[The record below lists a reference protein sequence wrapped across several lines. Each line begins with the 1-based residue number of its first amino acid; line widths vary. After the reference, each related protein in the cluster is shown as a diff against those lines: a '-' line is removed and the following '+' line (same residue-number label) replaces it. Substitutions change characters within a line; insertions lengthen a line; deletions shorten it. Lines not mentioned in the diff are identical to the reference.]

1 MQIFNRAKSKT
12 ILAAMIISYIILFL
26 SPILL
31 GIMGYVRM
39 ESILEKNINNFLET
53 KVELL
58 NNEMTQCINAMN
70 TAVSQISAD
79 DYLTEFSEGKL
90 EPEYSSAKKFIA
102 NIDLNRNRI
111 EGVKYMG
118 VYFKNRDVFVTNQ
131 GFFSSEDFY
140 KILGETELT
149 YEQWKTE
156 YISGVA
162 FDKWSFPGE
171 DGENILYTQSL
182 PFSSDSNINK
192 YFFAV
197 LPKET
202 FKKIMVKSGFSKD
215 DKFIIY
221 DIYKGELC
229 GEVTDPEVLKDL
241 KDKSREQEKIE
252 TFNDESALIR
262 LKSIKPNWRVGIVT
276 YELSVLR
283 EVPRLRTFLIICLII
298 YSMCGIAMIAFYIRK
313 NYRPIK
319 TIISEL
325 EKSENSVQYE
335 KGNEFDY
342 IKNQI
347 IANNKFIVKNYNI
360 LQTSKNLIKMQTI
373 YKLLSGSGTDSADR
387 TEIEAVFPGEYY
399 ILLIYIKNT
408 RIFDTE
414 SIEES
419 NLLSYAI
426 KNISEELI
434 GEKSTGYVLNTERK
448 KIAAIINVSKSPEYD
463 ISKECENIVKTIE
476 ENLDVDLTAAVST
489 VKHGTE
495 RLSEAYQE
503 AQTALDFHYI
513 RSDRHIV
520 FYNEI
525 VNENLS
531 EDGLYRYKS
540 NIENHLIAAVVSG
553 DCEKV
558 KQLIRTTFEENI
570 AFIRCN
576 DKVKTHLYFE
586 FIQTYIHMANEYGI
600 SVDVDKIFN
609 NPIVR
614 NDGLIEEYIGILDKY
629 YTELCEVRARQRSKQ
644 SDTGLADEIKK
655 YIDENF
661 ADYNLNVN
669 LVSEKLGI
677 RRQNLN
683 TIIKQNTGKTMRDYI
698 SEVRHEKTKEFLT
711 ETNYPISQIAM
722 MVGYSS
728 DDVLN
733 RAFKKIEGMT
743 PGQYRDE
750 YGKKNSGV

>member
-1 MQIFNRAKSKT
+1 MQVFKNVKRKT
-12 ILAAMIISYIILFL
+12 ILVTMVVSYIILFL
-26 SPILL
+26 LPILL

-39 ESILEKNINNFLET
+39 ESVLNKNINNFLET
-53 KVELL
+53 KAELL
-58 NNEMTQCINAMN
+58 NNEMNQCLNALN
-70 TAVSQISAD
+70 DAIARIGSD
-79 DYLTEFSEGKL
+79 DYVTEFSEGRL
-90 EPEYSSAKKFIA
+90 EVEYSNAKKFIA
-102 NIDLNRNRI
+102 NIDLNKNRI

-131 GFFSSEDFY
+131 GFFSSEEFY
-140 KILGETELT
+140 KILGDTELT
-149 YEQWKTE
+149 YDQWKE
-156 YISGVA
+156 ANISGVA
-162 FDKWSFPGE
+162 FDKWNFPLK
-171 DGENILYTQSL
+171 DGENIFYTQSL
-182 PFSSDSNINK
+182 PVYSDSNINK

-197 LPKET
+197 FHRDV
-202 FKKIMVKSGFSKD
+202 FKRIMVKSGFSKD
-215 DKFIIY
+215 DKLIIY

-229 GEVTDPEVLKDL
+229 GEVSDADVLKKL
-241 KDKSREQEKIE
+241 KDKSRQQERFE
-252 TFNDESALIR
+252 TFKDESVLIR
-262 LKSIKPNWRVGIVT
+262 LKSIKSNWRVGIVT
-276 YELSVLR
+276 YELSALK
-283 EVPRLRTFLIICLII
+283 EVPRIRTFLIVCLII
-298 YSMCGIAMIAFYIRK
+298 YSICGVAMLAYYIRR

-325 EKSENSVQYE
+325 EKNENSVQYE
-335 KGNEFDY
+335 TGNEFDY
-342 IKNQI
+342 IKEQI
-347 IANNKFIVKNYNI
+347 IENNKFIVKNYNI
-360 LQTSKNLIKMQTI
+360 LENSKKLLKMQTVF
-373 YKLLSGSGTDSADR
+373 KLLNGNDANPAER
-387 TEIEAVFPGEYY
+387 TEINAAFPEEYY

-408 RIFDTE
+408 RIFNIE

-426 KNISEELI
+426 KNISEEMI
-434 GEKSTGYVLNTERK
+434 EEKTTGYVLNTEQK
-448 KIAAIINVSKSPEYD
+448 KIAAIINVPKSSEYD
-463 ISKECENIVKTIE
+463 ISKECGNIVRTIE
-476 ENLDVDLTAAVST
+476 ENLDVDLTAAVSM
-489 VKHGTE
+489 VKRGIE
-495 RLSEAYQE
+495 KLPEAYQE

-520 FYNEI
+520 FYNEV

-531 EDGLYRYKS
+531 EDGMYRYKN

-553 DCEKV
+553 DIERV

-586 FIQTYIHMANEYGI
+586 FIQTYLYLASESGI
-600 SVDVDKIFN
+600 NVDVNKIFN
-609 NPIVR
+609 NSIVR
-614 NDGLIEEYIGILDKY
+614 NDGLIEEYIAMLDKY
-629 YTELCEVRARQRSKQ
+629 YTELCEVRESQKSRRSDGKI
-644 SDTGLADEIKK
+644 AEEIKK

-683 TIIKQNTGKTMRDYI
+683 MIIKQNTGKTVRDYI
-698 SEVRHEKTKEFLT
+698 SEVRHKKAKEFLT
-711 ETNYPISQIAM
+711 DTNYPISQIAM

-733 RAFKKIEGMT
+733 RAFKKFEGMT

-750 YGKKNSGV
+750 YGKKE